1 MASGLNV
8 ATAPKTSTFQ
18 FRINPDIKKE
28 VEGICAQCGL
38 TLTDAFNMFLQQT
51 LNAQTIPFF
60 TSTEAKNILED
71 QAKKL
76 LLSELNKGMKS
87 AEAEGWISEDEMWQ
101 EFGDSE

>member
-1 MASGLNV
+1 MANGLNV

-28 VEGICAQCGL
+28 AENICAQCGL

-51 LNAQTIPFF
+51 LNAQAIPLF
-60 TSTEAKNILED
+60 SSAEARSIMED

-76 LLSELNKGMKS
+76 LLAELNKGVES
-87 AEAEGWISEDEMWQ
+87 AEKEGWISEDEMWQ